1 MSNSNIAPAANDAT
15 PGSVL
20 PRRVLIFHCIKT
32 CKHEGR
38 GEPLAIYLAVE
49 LSRRL
54 HNPKALQSQRQLLIA
69 ELALIH
75 RRHDEFP
82 RLLLPLFVDGLRLG
96 NLIRSFAHCH
106 ICSYTG
112 DSIFMDSP
120 SSYTFSLGS
129 LSRDTPC

>member
-1 MSNSNIAPAANDAT
+1 
-15 PGSVL
+15 
-20 PRRVLIFHCIKT
+20 
-32 CKHEGR
+32 
-38 GEPLAIYLAVE
+38 
-49 LSRRL
+49 
-54 HNPKALQSQRQLLIA
+54 
-69 ELALIH
+69 
-75 RRHDEFP
+75 
-82 RLLLPLFVDGLRLG
+82 LG